1 MHATTTIAQCS
12 LNYSVLSQ
20 SSRAMEKLMATL
32 LLVLA
37 LVLLPPGE
45 VEAQTSQTCAAELVP
60 CREYLNLTTGT
71 PSDSCCIPMRNAVE
85 NELDCLCAILTD
97 PNVSSAFNLTIERTT
112 HIARAC
118 GIANLNGCSSGP
130 SSSRTPPPPPPS
142 GAGGNMIHRKW
153 IGVPVLF
160 VSWWIIAI

>member
-1 MHATTTIAQCS
+1 MHATTTMAQCS

-20 SSRAMEKLMATL
+20 SSRSMEKLMATL
-32 LLVLA
+32 LLA

-60 CREYLNLTTGT
+60 CGQYLNLTTGT

-97 PNVSSAFNLTIERTT
+97 PSVSSAFNLTIERTT

-118 GIANLNGCSSGP
+118 GIANLNGCSSG
-130 SSSRTPPPPPPS
+130 
-142 GAGGNMIHRKW
+142 AGGNMIHRKW